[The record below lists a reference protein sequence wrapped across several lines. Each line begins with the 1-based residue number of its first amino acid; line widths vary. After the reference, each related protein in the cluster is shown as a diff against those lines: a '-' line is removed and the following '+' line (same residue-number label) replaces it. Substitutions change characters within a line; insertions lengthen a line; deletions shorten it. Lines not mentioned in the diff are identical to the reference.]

1 MFERMKAV
9 AKRSNPFVRG
19 FTKPPPH
26 IVQTLSFPQ
35 HLGEALPPN
44 SQAKKHFYVAF
55 IYLIVKFEGAFFL
68 PSHGQYVC
76 LLTSYFILFSVR
88 GRLEFMY

>member
-1 MFERMKAV
+1 LKDSHRSHLGKRVTTSTGKIHELNFFSRKGGGGEKMFERMKAV

-44 SQAKKHFYVAF
+44 S
-55 IYLIVKFEGAFFL
+55 
-68 PSHGQYVC
+68 
-76 LLTSYFILFSVR
+76 
-88 GRLEFMY
+88 